1 MSDLVRFTETMRGW
15 LSDQTGVRHEDAER
29 KGRADRTEAIV
40 VLTVVT
46 PDVDAMVADPNHRN
60 RAWGVVL
67 LPALHPLPLSVEYG
81 HFDLFVDA
89 APGVLHMRYALRL
102 RAEDGQTW
110 YLRGIKEALRRR
122 FWLTFVADTTTLFTD
137 VFRGD
142 DDSGTPVLRGIL
154 RMGTVGVTM
163 QGLSFRG
170 APAAIYRFM
179 RFYVLSLVRTY
190 LRARRALL
198 RPTWDG
204 VG

>member
-1 MSDLVRFTETMRGW
+1 VSDLVRFTETMRGS
-15 LSDQTGVRHEDAER
+15 LSPRTDVRHEDAAC
-29 KGRADRTEAIV
+29 ADASGEAIV

-89 APGVLHMRYALRL
+89 APGVLHMRYALGL
-102 RAEDGQTW
+102 RAEDGQL
-110 YLRGIKEALRRR
+110 YHLRGIKEALRRR
-122 FWLTFVADTTTLFTD
+122 WWPTFLTDTTTLFTD
-137 VFRGD
+137 VFRGE
-142 DDSGTPVLRGIL
+142 GPEGVPVLRGVL
-154 RMGTVGVTM
+154 RMGPVGVTM

-170 APAAIYRFM
+170 GLFAIARFM
-179 RFYVLSLVRTY
+179 RFYVGALVRTY
-190 LRARRALL
+190 LRGRRAPL

-204 VG
+204 VGG